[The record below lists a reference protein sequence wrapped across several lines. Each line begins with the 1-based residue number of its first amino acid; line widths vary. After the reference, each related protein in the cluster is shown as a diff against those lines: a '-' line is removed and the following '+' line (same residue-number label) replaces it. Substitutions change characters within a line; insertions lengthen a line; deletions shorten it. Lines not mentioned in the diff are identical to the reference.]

1 MKVLYDM
8 EQIMFCAKY
17 VKDNLTIFSDDSL
30 RQVSNVLLKEIM
42 DISLGNFTDQYVKYG
57 ISFTC
62 KNTEI
67 GYENTVV
74 VTAEPCIESES

>member
-8 EQIMFCAKY
+8 EQIMFCSQH
-17 VKDNLTIFSDDSL
+17 VKENSLIFADDSL
-30 RQVSNVLLKEIM
+30 RQVSNVLLKEVM
-42 DISLGNFTDQYVKYG
+42 DISLGNFTDEYVKYG

-67 GYENTVV
+67 EYENTVV
-74 VTAEPCIESES
+74 VTMTPALNQGS